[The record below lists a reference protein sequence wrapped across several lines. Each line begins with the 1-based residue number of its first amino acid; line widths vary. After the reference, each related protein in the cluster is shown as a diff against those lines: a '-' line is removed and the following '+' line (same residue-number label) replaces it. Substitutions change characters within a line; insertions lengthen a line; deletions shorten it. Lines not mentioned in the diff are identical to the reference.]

1 MTIAYTSETKQNI
14 TAPDSAEQAEN
25 APAMKE
31 LLTLL
36 DQFIASAKAKANAA
50 LTGLPPVDQFQG
62 SQQVVGVINTME
74 WFKSDLAR
82 MEEQFAGIAAKFD
95 AAVKTAGD
103 AKLAAALEAGEVIK
117 KSDVDAAIATAKDQ
131 VRQEEEGKVAAE
143 RTRLS
148 TITARRAE
156 LTTAHGADAAAALP
170 DDVVA
175 AEAFDGV
182 KTEVAR
188 RIGELEV
195 IGITAAAKRETF
207 AEILVEAPFTD
218 EGKAAFDKQIT
229 RIKDIAGIKPGTA
242 TFTRQPGKPGA
253 GQPTVPAGG
262 APPETQKQ
270 DKPAEGKVTA
280 AF

>member
-1 MTIAYTSETKQNI
+1 
-14 TAPDSAEQAEN
+14 
-25 APAMKE
+25 MKDILE
-31 LLTLL
+31 LIE
-36 DQFIASAKAKANAA
+36 QFIASAKTKANAA
-50 LTGLPPVDQFQG
+50 LTGLPPIDQFQG
-62 SQQVVGVINTME
+62 SQQLVGIINTME

-82 MEEQFAGIAAKFD
+82 VEEQFGGVVAKYD
-95 AAVKTAGD
+95 AAVKQAED
-103 AKLAAALEAGEVIK
+103 AKINAELEAGTIIK
-117 KSDVDAAIATAKDQ
+117 KSDADAAITAAKDQ

-148 TITARRAE
+148 TIAARRTE

-170 DDVVA
+170 DDVLA

-195 IGITAAAKRETF
+195 IGITAASKRETF
-207 AEILVEAPFTD
+207 VGILAEAPFTE
-218 EGKAAFDKQIT
+218 EGKATFDKQIT

-242 TFTRQPGKPGA
+242 TFNRAPGNGKPGT
-253 GQPTVPAGG
+253 GQPTVPADG
-262 APPETQKQ
+262 APQNQKQ
-270 DKPAEGKVTA
+270 DEPESAKGTVTA